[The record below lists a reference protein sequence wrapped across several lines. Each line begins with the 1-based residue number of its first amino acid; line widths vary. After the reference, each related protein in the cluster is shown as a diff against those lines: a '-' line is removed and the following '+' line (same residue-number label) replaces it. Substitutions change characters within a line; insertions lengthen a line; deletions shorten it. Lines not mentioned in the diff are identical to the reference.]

1 MFRVISLFS
10 TIVFLEIASGG
21 AVGAGAALASMRFNK
36 TANRRTVGGGEG
48 SVIAGYSEIA
58 TGGALGDGAGLLD
71 VSRAIS
77 VTASDGAVCDGVAV
91 VDHDQTYRETAS
103 GGALAGGSAPA
114 TSVYHFAATGG
125 AIVTQQEF
133 STGFTHRIKV
143 TVPSGKIAEDLNML
157 LAVRIDATPNSLLV
171 TVSSGRTQS
180 HEIRETTDTDTALVF
195 GCSLSSTSDNDFY
208 VYFDHEG

>member
-10 TIVFLEIASGG
+10 TIVFLEIPSGG
-21 AVGAGAALASMRFNK
+21 AVGAGAALASMRFKK
-36 TANRRTVGGGEG
+36 TANGRTVGGGEG

-91 VDHDQTYRETAS
+91 VDHDQTYREAS
-103 GGALAGGSAPA
+103 GGALAGGSASA

-157 LAVRIDATPNSLLV
+157 LAVRIDATPNSLV
-171 TVSSGRTQS
+171 TDSSGRTLS